1 VEPPAAANEMI
12 ITLHS
17 EEVIAM
23 MSPTGRVRQD
33 AASRHWSTTFFTH
46 PGIGIVRVS
55 CLSLQIDNRPVFFT
69 LLNMA
74 EI

>member
-33 AASRHWSTTFFTH
+33 AAIKWLERF
-46 PGIGIVRVS
+46 G
-55 CLSLQIDNRPVFFT
+55 L
-69 LLNMA
+69 
-74 EI
+74 